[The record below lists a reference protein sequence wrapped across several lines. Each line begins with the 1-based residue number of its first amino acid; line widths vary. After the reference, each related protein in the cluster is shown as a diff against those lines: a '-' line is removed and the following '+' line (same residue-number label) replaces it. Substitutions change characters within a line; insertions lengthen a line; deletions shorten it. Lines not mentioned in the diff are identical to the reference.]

1 MAKSWA
7 DMSKAEREAA
17 GGNKK
22 AYNKSTG
29 QERYAP
35 GGELAHKAAPQP
47 VTRPAPTPP
56 PSSGAKP
63 APIMNNGKDDV
74 VNRTSPSWSDM
85 SKSDRSATG
94 QTKKEYNRS
103 TGQERYAP
111 GAELAGRSEAKERA
125 QAFTTA
131 AAALNNDHSPK

>member
-35 GGELAHKAAPQP
+35 GGELAHKADP
-47 VTRPAPTPP
+47 VYNIPTPPPSRPNPTPP

-74 VNRTSPSWSDM
+74 VRATSPSWSDM

-103 TGQERYAP
+103 TGQARYAP
-111 GAELAGRSEAKERA
+111 GEELSAVT
-125 QAFTTA
+125 F
-131 AAALNNDHSPK
+131 